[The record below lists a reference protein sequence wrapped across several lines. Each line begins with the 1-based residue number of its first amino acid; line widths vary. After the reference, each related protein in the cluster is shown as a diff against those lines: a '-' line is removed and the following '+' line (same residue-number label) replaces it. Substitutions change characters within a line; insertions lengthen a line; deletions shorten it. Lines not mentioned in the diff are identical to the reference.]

1 MQSVAPGPTTVS
13 RSSLDISGSGGA
25 EKEKGPFSE
34 GAGKPVISEAF
45 TNVYQHD
52 AFLVFRSLCKLSMK
66 DVSEAVLADPKSHEL
81 RSKVWAPLV
90 RCFPCCSAPGS
101 RPLPNRFCRWSCCW

>member
-1 MQSVAPGPTTVS
+1 MQSVAPGPSTVS
-13 RSSLDISGSGGA
+13 RSSLDISGTGGA
-25 EKEKGPFSE
+25 EKDKE

-45 TNVYQHD
+45 ANVYQHD

-81 RSKVWAPLV
+81 RSKVWAPLGW
-90 RCFPCCSAPGS
+90 AG
-101 RPLPNRFCRWSCCW
+101 PLFALLPRA